1 MADEGVA
8 KEEYHK
14 WSALQRELMRMTNQQ
29 SGPRNEWVQNKV
41 LCPSFSME
49 QAHPFYPRYKDTLVG
64 LPPHVN
70 WPLLCLFEAN
80 GSFEALDIFMTEN
93 NHLKD
98 VKWTQ
103 FPEEQLER
111 MFMHWLSK
119 VPLANVTNIP
129 HMVGQPNLWTQ
140 TCHVAQLHLCQD
152 GKKEEVSRAYNEN
165 IQAGYALFCIDH
177 RIHPS

>member
-1 MADEGVA
+1 
-8 KEEYHK
+8 
-14 WSALQRELMRMTNQQ
+14 
-29 SGPRNEWVQNKV
+29 
-41 LCPSFSME
+41 
-49 QAHPFYPRYKDTLVG
+49 
-64 LPPHVN
+64 
-70 WPLLCLFEAN
+70 LLCLFEAN

-98 VKWTQ
+98 VKWNK

-111 MFMHWLSK
+111 MFMDWLSK

-129 HMVGQPNLWTQ
+129 HMVGQSNLWTQ